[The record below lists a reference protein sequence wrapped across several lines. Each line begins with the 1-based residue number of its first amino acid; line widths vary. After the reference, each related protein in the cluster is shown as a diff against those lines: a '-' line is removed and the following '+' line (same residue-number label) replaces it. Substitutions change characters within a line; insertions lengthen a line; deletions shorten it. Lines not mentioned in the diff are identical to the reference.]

1 VNLAVA
7 ASKIAYDISQSA
19 GRARRRLSSRTASIA
34 AAIIAVFWSLPTF
47 GLLVT
52 SFRPEAD
59 IRSSGWWTIFADPTF
74 THTNYGAVLLSR
86 TNGRSFVEAF
96 VNSIVIT
103 LPSVI
108 IPILVALLA
117 SYAFAWTR
125 FRGRDFL
132 FVLVFALQIV
142 PVQVTLVP
150 LLTLFAGPGLAGT
163 FWPVWITH
171 SIFCLPLAIFLL
183 HNFMREFPEELIEA
197 SRIDGA
203 SHVET
208 FVRIILPLM
217 TPAIAAFGIFQFLWV
232 WNDLLIALTFAGTP
246 STNPMTVTLA
256 NMVGSRGSD
265 WHLLSAGAFVSM
277 VVPLAVFFGL
287 QRYFIRGL
295 LAGSVKG

>member
-1 VNLAVA
+1 MNLAVA
-7 ASKIAYDISQSA
+7 SSKIVHAISHSA
-19 GRARRRLSSRTASIA
+19 GRARQQLSSRAASLV
-34 AAIIAVFWSLPTF
+34 AAIIALAWSLPTF

-52 SFRPEAD
+52 SFRPQAD
-59 IRSSGWWTIFADPTF
+59 IRSSGWWTTLGDPTF
-74 THTNYGAVLLSR
+74 TLGNYSDVLLSR
-86 TNGRSFVEAF
+86 TNGRSLVDAF
-96 VNSIVIT
+96 VNSVVIT

-108 IPILVALLA
+108 IPILLALIA
-117 SYAFAWTR
+117 AYAFAWTR
-125 FRGRDFL
+125 FKGRNFL

-150 LLTLFAGPGLAGT
+150 LLSLFAGAGLAGT
-163 FWPVWITH
+163 FWPVWISH

-183 HNFMREFPEELIEA
+183 HNFIREIPEELIEA

-203 SHVET
+203 GHVET

-246 STNPMTVTLA
+246 STNPMTVALA
-256 NMVGSRGSD
+256 NMVGSRGND
-265 WHLLSAGAFVSM
+265 WHLLSAGAFVAM
-277 VVPLAVFFGL
+277 VAPLAVFFGL